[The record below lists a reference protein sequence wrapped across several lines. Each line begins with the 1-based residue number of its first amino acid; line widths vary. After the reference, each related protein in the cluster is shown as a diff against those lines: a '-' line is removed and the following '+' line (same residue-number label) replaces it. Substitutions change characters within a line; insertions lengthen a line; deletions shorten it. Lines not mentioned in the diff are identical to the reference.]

1 MNTTEKSNKKSIT
14 KTITSRIYLAMSI
27 YPVIWPIKFAKIV
40 KIITNGALLEL
51 HRCISETKHRTW
63 SRPISRK
70 LSFFT
75 DYLNENVYIK
85 FTGCLMNIV

>member
-51 HRCISETKHRTW
+51 RNIE
-63 SRPISRK
+63 PGPDQ
-70 LSFFT
+70 FP
-75 DYLNENVYIK
+75 ENFHFSQTI
-85 FTGCLMNIV
+85 